1 MYIFFFSGV
10 DDSAEKFGLD
20 EFISI
25 ITFGKSTAILQPFT
39 NTYTSIRGVV
49 ENSLGKISMVRE
61 M

>member
-1 MYIFFFSGV
+1 M